1 VGKETLFERLCCPAC
16 GGALRKRDE
25 EVVCESCGRTY
36 PIVGGVP
43 RFVERENYASSFGL
57 QWNIHSKTQLDSHI
71 GLDIS
76 RERLFTASHWPER
89 MEGETILE
97 AGSGA
102 GRFTEVLASTGANV
116 LSFDLSSA
124 VDANQSSNGDKE
136 NVLIFQAR
144 IEAAPVAPAS
154 MGKVMCLGVIQHTP
168 DPHAAFQALAK
179 YVRPGGELVIDCYPK
194 TWRGMLQWKYVLR
207 PVTKRMNEERL
218 YRFVRWYAP
227 KLVPVSIGLSKVLG
241 RWAKRL
247 VPIQQYE
254 DLFPLTREQNVEW
267 AVLDTFDALS
277 PAHDH
282 PQTLETVRKWYR
294 EAGFRDIVVEPG
306 WNGIVGRGIKA

>member
-1 VGKETLFERLCCPAC
+1 MGKEALFARLSCPDC
-16 GGALRKRDE
+16 SGGLEQQGE
-25 EVVCESCGRTY
+25 EVRCNSCKRIY
-36 PIVGGVP
+36 PVVNGVP

-57 QWNIHSKTQLDSHI
+57 QWNIHSKTQLDSQI

-76 RERLFTASHWPER
+76 RQRLFAASHWPER
-89 MEGETILE
+89 MEGVTILE

-102 GRFTEVLASTGANV
+102 GRFTEVLATTGANV

-124 VDANQSSNGDKE
+124 VDANQSSNGHND

-154 MGKVMCLGVIQHTP
+154 MDKVMCLGVIQHTP
-168 DPHAAFQALAK
+168 DPAASFRALAK
-179 YVRPGGELVIDCYPK
+179 YVRPGGDLVIDCYPK
-194 TWRGMLQWKYVLR
+194 TVRGMLQWKYVLR
-207 PVTKRMNEERL
+207 PITKRMNEERL
-218 YRFVRWYAP
+218 YRIVRWYAP
-227 KLVPVSIGLSKVLG
+227 KLVPVSIGLTKVFG

-254 DLFPLTREQNVEW
+254 DLFPLTKEQNVEW

-282 PQTLETVRKWYR
+282 PQTAATVRKWY
-294 EAGFRDIVVEPG
+294 EDAGFRDIEVEYG
-306 WNGIVGRGIKA
+306 WNGVVARGVKL